1 MSPVVPEEP
10 HGILTAASVLNKSNL
25 GVHIGE
31 AHDEQGSPCGVYVWL
46 KKNYLVGEEKCR
58 LTNDGVVRVEH
69 LLAKPR
75 E

>member
-1 MSPVVPEEP
+1 
-10 HGILTAASVLNKSNL
+10 
-25 GVHIGE
+25 
-31 AHDEQGSPCGVYVWL
+31 VYVWL